1 MTKEMAAMR
10 ESRPKNVPAHR
21 ARRPEKAFEQ
31 ERKEIAAIAEM
42 LTDGEKI
49 YYLLGTARCMLEL
62 EIEQHPPVT

>member
-1 MTKEMAAMR
+1 MAAMR

>member
-1 MTKEMAAMR
+1 MK

-49 YYLLGTARCMLEL
+49 YYLLGAARALL
-62 EIEQHPPVT
+62 RIETQGHPPVT

>member
-1 MTKEMAAMR
+1 MR
-10 ESRPKNVPAHR
+10 ENRPKNVPAHR
-21 ARRPEKAFEQ
+21 ARRPDKAFEQ

>member
-1 MTKEMAAMR
+1 MR
-10 ESRPKNVPAHR
+10 RSRPKNVPAHR

>member
-1 MTKEMAAMR
+1 MK

-21 ARRPEKAFEQ
+21 ARRPEKPFEQ
-31 ERKEIAAIAEM
+31 ERKEIIAIAEM

>member
-1 MTKEMAAMR
+1 MK
-10 ESRPKNVPAHR
+10 ESRPKNVPSHR

>member
-1 MTKEMAAMR
+1 MK
-10 ESRPKNVPAHR
+10 ESRPRNVPAHR

>member
-1 MTKEMAAMR
+1 MR

-21 ARRPEKAFEQ
+21 ARREKAFEQ

-49 YYLLGTARCMLEL
+49 YYLLGAARALL
-62 EIEQHPPVT
+62 RIEMQEHPPVT

>member
-1 MTKEMAAMR
+1 MK

-42 LTDGEKI
+42 LTDGEDI
-49 YYLLGTARCMLEL
+49 YCLLGAARAMLQYEA
-62 EIEQHPPVT
+62 ETHEQAQ